1 VWDVV
6 ERKDCECP
14 SITFQYDSKDGE
26 EGNVTN
32 IFVSTAKLFHTFQD
46 TMAMLLW
53 SNAFS
58 SLGHHSKT

>member
-1 VWDVV
+1 MV
-6 ERKDCECP
+6 
-14 SITFQYDSKDGE
+14 SIVKIASADQSPFGMTDSKDGE

>member
-1 VWDVV
+1 MV
-6 ERKDCECP
+6 
-14 SITFQYDSKDGE
+14 SIVKIASAHQSPFGMTDSKDGE

>member
-6 ERKDCECP
+6 ERKDGECP

-32 IFVSTAKLFHTFQD
+32 IFVSTVKLFRTFQVPINKNELFHTFQD
-46 TMAMLLW
+46 TLVM
-53 SNAFS
+53 
-58 SLGHHSKT
+58 

>member
-32 IFVSTAKLFHTFQD
+32 IFVSTVKLFRTFQVPINKNELFHTFQD
-46 TMAMLLW
+46 TLAM
-53 SNAFS
+53 
-58 SLGHHSKT
+58 

>member
-6 ERKDCECP
+6 ERKDGECP

-46 TMAMLLW
+46 TLAMLPLEQRIL
-53 SNAFS
+53 F
-58 SLGHHSKT
+58 LRPPL